1 MKKILMLLMVAML
14 GVTSVMAANKV
25 SSEECDNCEELVFKQ
40 TIEFEDDSDV
50 VIYYVK
56 QSNVYRVYSST
67 DLNKL
72 TPKKLLGLKSFNV
85 EKAETYNGGCYFT
98 CYSLQEVIKTA
109 NDLFN
114 KYKEYI
120 L

>member
-1 MKKILMLLMVAML
+1 MLLMVAML

-40 TIEFEDDSDV
+40 TIEFEEYSEV
-50 VIYYVK
+50 
-56 QSNVYRVYSST
+56 VYRVYSST